1 MSYKKIVFWIMLI
14 FFTSHIS
21 LAQGSS
27 GSTSRNLY
35 IGVQY
40 KPARHHLS
48 NFIIKETSKD
58 TVAVFALKKDTS
70 SSNGSTL
77 DNIKNNNNFTVN
89 YDPHY
94 RNNISGLS
102 GTLGYYYNNN
112 FRIESEVS
120 HEIFHIK
127 NDGYKVVGFEKHFAL
142 AREFALVN
150 ELQEVYPKENSYV
163 TITNNGVEIT
173 SLLINACYDNISINK
188 NNITIYSCIGFGVD
202 VIDFLSKYNAKLSYQ
217 GKIGASYPIFS
228 KITLFAEGYY
238 HGLLGKEFNN
248 IPVNYPCE
256 TNTTSSRTTAS
267 AMLNVRYYG
276 GSIGV
281 RFIL

>member
-1 MSYKKIVFWIMLI
+1 MSYKKIIFWIILI

-21 LAQGSS
+21 LAQGLSD
-27 GSTSRNLY
+27 GIPRDLY
-35 IGVQY
+35 ISVQY
-40 KPARHHLS
+40 KPARQHLS
-48 NFIIKETSKD
+48 NFIINEISNN
-58 TVAVFALKKDTS
+58 TVAVLALKKETLLDS
-70 SSNGSTL
+70 SILNT
-77 DNIKNNNNFTVN
+77 IKTHTNFTVN

-94 RNNISGLS
+94 KNNVSGLS

-112 FRIESEVS
+112 FRVESEIS

-127 NDGYKVVGFEKHFAL
+127 GDGYKIAGFEKHFAL
-142 AREFALVN
+142 VRELSGTTPV
-150 ELQEVYPKENSYV
+150 EDKYV
-163 TITNNGVEIT
+163 TIINNGVEIT
-173 SLLINACYDNISINK
+173 SLLVNACYDNVSINK

-202 VIDFLSKYNAKLSYQ
+202 VIDFLSKYNTKLSYQ

-248 IPVNYPCE
+248 VPVNYPCNY
-256 TNTTSSRTTAS
+256 TNTTPRTRTTAS

-281 RFIL
+281 RLIL